1 MDEKLKKTLKEI
13 HKVNKKRKKQKENPN
28 KLWTKYEG
36 TIQLLIIF
44 FFTFIVPCIFVYGT
58 LQLIEWI
65 KSMIHF

>member
-36 TIQLLIIF
+36 LIQFLIIF
-44 FFTFIVPCIFVYGT
+44 FFTFIVPSIVVYGT
-58 LQLIEWI
+58 FQLIEWSKGI
-65 KSMIHF
+65 IHF